1 MSCSAVSQSVGSSDD
16 PPAAAAVEEEKK
28 EEWVVTVRFFR
39 LMEQEGGR
47 DSPAEAPAAVGQLKF
62 GISARL

>member
-39 LMEQEGGR
+39 LMEQEGG

>member
-39 LMEQEGGR
+39 LMEQEGG
-47 DSPAEAPAAVGQLKF
+47 SPAEAPAAVGQLKF